1 MGQTYA
7 VGFYIGRASL
17 GSGTMSLRA
26 EVTASG
32 GQVLGSLD
40 SAGPA
45 SPGYGP
51 AQTFIFTATS
61 TSSTLT
67 FTDTSSATVAVD
79 VVLDNVSVTPSSGC
93 VTPPSGLVSWW
104 PGNGSPNDLVSGND
118 GTLRSNAAYAAGE
131 VGQAF
136 SLDGV
141 SDGVVI
147 GNPVNL
153 QLQNFTIEAWIKRAS
168 LTKSTFG
175 PYHDAA
181 IFAYSTGGY
190 GLAITDEGHLSL
202 TKVWNS
208 NVGSTLTVTD
218 TNWHHVAVT
227 KSGGAVVFYVDGVAD
242 TPVTYDPGFTFT
254 SQAAIGDNPDNPGVG
269 FFGRIDELSIYNR
282 ALATSELQSI
292 FNAGSA
298 GKCAP
303 PPVGPLVNGSFE
315 LPALAAGEGQ
325 VLSVGSTHMTGWT
338 VGGTGGPVSFQNGT
352 VGGVS
357 PLDGH
362 QHILFNAGDTSPGT
376 TIFQTFSTAVG
387 QVYTVSFT
395 VGRVFPG
402 SGTVS
407 LHAEVAASGGAVLG
421 SLNAVAPSSVG
432 YGSAQTFT
440 FTATSTSSTL
450 TFTDTSSATVAV
462 DVLLDNVS
470 VVASSPAVG
479 PFTNGSFESPALA
492 AGEGQVLSVGSTHMT
507 GWTVGGTGGPVS
519 FQNGT
524 VGGVSPLDGH
534 QHILFN

>member
-1 MGQTYA
+1 MKKVGVGGFSLLLGLSLFTAALELYAAPFTNGSFESPALAAGGTTALAVGSTALTGWTVGNGGIVSLVNGAFYGASPVGGVQQVTFNSGDGPTGGSIFQTFSTTVGQTYA

-190 GLAITDEGHLSL
+190 GLTIADSGRLSL

-208 NVGSTLTVTD
+208 NVGSALTVTD
-218 TNWHHVAVT
+218 TNWHHVAAT
-227 KSGGAVVFYVDGVAD
+227 KSGSTVIFYVDGVAD

-254 SQAAIGDNPDNPGVG
+254 SRAAIGDNPDNPGVS
-269 FFGRIDELSIYNR
+269 FFGLIDELGIYNR
-282 ALATSELQSI
+282 ALAMTEVQSI

-325 VLSVGSTHMTGWT
+325 VLSVGSTHM
-338 VGGTGGPVSFQNGT
+338 
-352 VGGVS
+352 
-357 PLDGH
+357 
-362 QHILFNAGDTSPGT
+362 
-376 TIFQTFSTAVG
+376 
-387 QVYTVSFT
+387 
-395 VGRVFPG
+395 
-402 SGTVS
+402 
-407 LHAEVAASGGAVLG
+407 
-421 SLNAVAPSSVG
+421 
-432 YGSAQTFT
+432 
-440 FTATSTSSTL
+440 
-450 TFTDTSSATVAV
+450 
-462 DVLLDNVS
+462 
-470 VVASSPAVG
+470 
-479 PFTNGSFESPALA
+479 
-492 AGEGQVLSVGSTHMT
+492 
-507 GWTVGGTGGPVS
+507 
-519 FQNGT
+519 
-524 VGGVSPLDGH
+524 
-534 QHILFN
+534 